1 MKDDMAIASTPPPTR
16 PHPPSFWR
24 QHRRILLVMGL
35 IGGLLIG
42 TLLGLTVG
50 PKTPTLGEDSTG
62 DPALVADVR
71 SVLASDRGLDTLSLG
86 RVRDG
91 TFGFAGLGTAGDR
104 PPDPQTRY
112 ELGSITKTFTG
123 LLLADSVQR
132 GEMALEDP
140 LSTYLTE
147 LAGTPAGNATLFE
160 LATHSSGLPSI
171 ARTGY
176 GPLLA
181 AVGNENPYDVSVAQ
195 LIEATKSVQISNQG
209 EYAYSNLGM
218 SLLGHAEARAA
229 GAADWPA
236 LVTERLLEPMTMT
249 NTTFAATEEDIP
261 DGAVRPHRENGWRAP
276 YWYGQ
281 GYMPAGSS
289 TWTTAEDMTKYLW
302 ALLTRQAPGMAALEP
317 EAEASSGQIG
327 LAWQMTEFQNRDI
340 TWHNGG
346 TGGMHTMLA
355 LDRERGQ
362 GVIILG
368 NTTRSVDQ
376 AGLGLAAS
384 AGPPAA
390 VDRPA
395 LPALPT
401 LIAVAVGLAFLVS
414 FVRRALLGEDKL
426 AVAIGLLSGVTG
438 LLVLL
443 AYGPWTFAPAWIWGS
458 LTGASAAL
466 AAYGVLRARDLPT
479 KPATRPVLGYLNAA
493 LSLIVLALVI
503 YAL

>member
-1 MKDDMAIASTPPPTR
+1 MATTSTSPPTR
-16 PHPPSFWR
+16 PAEISFWR
-24 QHRRILLVMGL
+24 QHRRILLIMGV

-62 DPALVADVR
+62 DPALVADIR
-71 SVLASDRGLDTLSLG
+71 GVLVNDRGLDTLSAG

-91 TFGFAGLGTAGDR
+91 TVAFAGLGNAGDR
-104 PPDPQTRY
+104 PPTFQTRY
-112 ELGSITKTFTG
+112 ELGSTTKTFTG
-123 LLLADSVQR
+123 LLLANAVQR

-140 LSTYLTE
+140 LSKYLTE
-147 LAGTPAGNATLFE
+147 LAGTPAGDATLFE
-160 LATHSSGLPSI
+160 LATHSSGLPPL
-171 ARTGY
+171 APTGS

-181 AVGNENPYDVSVAQ
+181 AVGNENPYEVSVAQ
-195 LIEATKSVQISNQG
+195 LIEATRSVEISNQG

-229 GAADWPA
+229 GAPHWPA
-236 LVTERLLEPMTMT
+236 LVTERLLTPMTMT
-249 NTTFAATEEDIP
+249 NTTFAATEADIP
-261 DGAVRPHRENGWRAP
+261 EGAVRPRLENGWRAP

-289 TWTTAEDMTKYLW
+289 TWTTAEDMTKYVW
-302 ALLTRQAPGMAALEP
+302 ALLTRQAPGMAALDP
-317 EAEASSGQIG
+317 EAEASNGQIG

-346 TGGMHTMLA
+346 TGGMRSILA

-368 NTTRSVDQ
+368 NTSRWIDQ

-414 FVRRALLGEDKL
+414 FVSAALRGRDKL
-426 AVAIGLLSGVTG
+426 AVAIGLLSGVAG

-466 AAYGVLRARDLPT
+466 AAYAVLRARDLPT
-479 KPATRPVLGYLNAA
+479 TPAKRPVLGYLNAA